1 MTRKLFVLT
10 GAVIVAI
17 LRAIGRALYQPDDGE
32 RVSTWSVRKRDARIF
47 YLLLSGLWLVA
58 AAALAWSQY
67 VAAPPRVLEW
77 ATPPPH
83 IGDGSLYIVIQR
95 FGGVAMPL
103 MAVALILTPVITG
116 AGRFLMTLAQFIN
129 EKILDPIIEAKVVA
143 PRLAPR
149 EDRLREELT
158 ASVTAEVTEAVT
170 ASVTAEV
177 TATVI
182 AEVTASVT
190 AEVTAVVTA
199 EVDERWAGWLARRDA
214 ALAEGRDFNE
224 PRPDAGNH
232 SVG

>member
-32 RVSTWSVRKRDARIF
+32 RVSTWSIRKRDARIF
-47 YLLLSGLWLVA
+47 YLLLSVMWLAA
-58 AAALAWSQY
+58 AAALAWAQY
-67 VAAPPRVLEW
+67 APAAPRVLEW

-83 IGDGSLYIVIQR
+83 IGDGSAYAVVQR
-95 FGGVAMPL
+95 FGAVVIPL
-103 MAVALILTPVITG
+103 MAVALILTPVLSNT
-116 AGRFLMTLAQFIN
+116 GRFLMTLAQFIN

-149 EDRLREELT
+149 EERLREELT
-158 ASVTAEVTEAVT
+158 AAVT

-177 TATVI
+177 TA
-182 AEVTASVT
+182 AVT
-190 AEVTAVVTA
+190 AEVTATVIA

-214 ALAEGRDFNE
+214 ALAEGRDFDE
-224 PRPDAGNH
+224 PRPDVGNH

>member
-1 MTRKLFVLT
+1 MSQKLFVLT

-47 YLLLSGLWLVA
+47 YLLLSGLWLAA
-58 AAALAWSQY
+58 AAALAWAQY
-67 VAAPPRVLEW
+67 VPAAPRVLEW

-83 IGDGSLYIVIQR
+83 IGDGSAYAVVQR
-95 FGGVAMPL
+95 FGAVVIPL
-103 MAVALILTPVITG
+103 MAVALILTPILSNT
-116 AGRFLMTLAQFIN
+116 GRFLMTLAQFIN
-129 EKILDPIIEAKVVA
+129 EKILDPILEAKVVA

-149 EDRLREELT
+149 EERLREELT
-158 ASVTAEVTEAVT
+158 AAVTAEVTAAVT

-190 AEVTAVVTA
+190 AEV
-199 EVDERWAGWLARRDA
+199 DERWAGWLARRDA
-214 ALAEGRDFNE
+214 ALAEGRDFDE
-224 PRPDAGNH
+224 PRPDADNH